1 VPEEQ
6 YAYKADSNTE
16 ASEDAIVIANKET
29 DLNEAIAAL
38 KPPKLFNTNV
48 HNMRK
53 TMHGLTMAFERT
65 KQSIAVVDGNKD
77 FIFKSVNIKPAY
89 NKPAEASR
97 YPTLDPIFDMCN
109 SEFDAFTEHYRKGA
123 SRILA
128 TAQRK
133 KLFLLRLER
142 VNVLV
147 HTHLSKTLGPKH
159 VDSFREF
166 NNLVIS
172 DTSNNE
178 HDLAVLGVRRVLNK
192 LDLEMLAY
200 LDINRASLIADF
212 EKTHT
217 LKDYETLP
225 QSEKDTVDHVTTT
238 ILGYLKLATCKNH
251 SQLSTEQIEQQAE
264 AKLLAKYQA
273 KAAFKA
279 TLATDEAVAATEL
292 PQDLTALGN
301 FVQEVVDKDKAK
313 ATNQL
318 LLRNALLRTKT
329 RTTGPTPTKKSKS

>member
-1 VPEEQ
+1 
-6 YAYKADSNTE
+6 
-16 ASEDAIVIANKET
+16 
-29 DLNEAIAAL
+29 
-38 KPPKLFNTNV
+38 
-48 HNMRK
+48 
-53 TMHGLTMAFERT
+53 MH
-65 KQSIAVVDGNKD
+65 
-77 FIFKSVNIKPAY
+77 
-89 NKPAEASR
+89 
-97 YPTLDPIFDMCN
+97 N

-128 TAQRK
+128 NAQCK
-133 KLFLLRLER
+133 KLFLLRLEQ

-147 HTHLSKTLGPKH
+147 RTHLTKTLGPKH

-166 NNLVIS
+166 NKLVIS
-172 DTSNNE
+172 NTSNNE

-200 LDINRASLIADF
+200 LDINRAPLIADF

-301 FVQEVVDKDKAK
+301 FVQDVVDKDKAK
-313 ATNQL
+313 SNKPAPAKKRPAKDKDNKSNPNKKVRILDPKDKAGQKKVQAKATTTKGDQNSKSATNSDGDK
-318 LLRNALLRTKT
+318 RNEK
-329 RTTGPTPTKKSKS
+329 GNKQKKKKQKKKKKKKEQQEKNKDQDGK